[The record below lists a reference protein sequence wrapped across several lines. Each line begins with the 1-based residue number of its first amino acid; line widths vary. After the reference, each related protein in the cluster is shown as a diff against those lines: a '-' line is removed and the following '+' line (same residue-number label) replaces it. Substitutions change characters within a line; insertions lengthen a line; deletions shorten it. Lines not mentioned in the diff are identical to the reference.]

1 MPRARTGATTNA
13 SNSSAAGIA
22 RANVLGVSLMTCSL
36 GFAAPPGTRR
46 PSALCG
52 SLVAPRWAVPGT
64 APDGLVPPPGRAP
77 AGKSCLL
84 AQPGDRPR
92 RLRGAHGARAQL
104 TVAGVRLVRPIEAH
118 LCRRESGDAELG
130 VVVFA

>member
-36 GFAAPPGTRR
+36 GFAAPPGRRR

-64 APDGLVPPPGRAP
+64 APDGLATPPGRPP
-77 AGKSCLL
+77 ADETGLL

-92 RLRGAHGARAQL
+92 GLRGAHWTRAQ
-104 TVAGVRLVRPIEAH
+104 
-118 LCRRESGDAELG
+118 
-130 VVVFA
+130 